1 MIAFILYK
9 LFQLYVVKN
18 TEITPW
24 ILLTAVEKK
33 NNRNNARAGTRSRN
47 PVKTR

>member
-33 NNRNNARAGTRSRN
+33 KTTATMREPELEVETR
-47 PVKTR
+47 